1 MKNFIRKLMLIMF
14 LGTFTLTAVQAQT
27 VVQIGNGTSTTYRN
41 PLNMYYCYSWNRML
55 YLSTEIGNAA
65 SPKKITKIDFQYSLS
80 QSANMPNQ

>member
-55 YLSTEIGNAA
+55 YLSTEIGSAT
-65 SPKKITKIDFQYSLS
+65 SPKKITKIAFQYAMLHRII
-80 QSANMPNQ
+80 